1 MLFLKNKAWWILSIV
16 IGLGIFIFLW
26 SSRGMSVKEF
36 QHKISKLSGSD
47 KEQFVKS
54 VIENQLHS
62 EAGLYVALNYYD
74 YGTDENGDY
83 IDIGKSHIDIL
94 RTACEY
100 HPKSTDLLLEL
111 AFILHVLQ
119 DDGLDEAAA
128 LAREVIR
135 LDPSNLRGH
144 EMLGTMFQELGY
156 YKRALAHLKQAQKL
170 LHTKMESDLQRPQ
183 HPHFLSDMVGFVR
196 EIDGEKITLSM
207 DEWRDYDI
215 SQNIKVIE
223 AGTPLVGPRAKKHQ

>member
-16 IGLGIFIFLW
+16 IGLGIIMFLW
-26 SSRGMSVKEF
+26 SGRGMSVKEF
-36 QHKISKLSGSD
+36 QHKISRLSGSD

-62 EAGLYVALNYYD
+62 EAGLYLAINYYD
-74 YGTDENGDY
+74 YGIDGNGDY

-111 AFILHVLQ
+111 ASILHVLQ

-144 EMLGTMFQELGY
+144 EMYGTMLQELGY

-170 LHTKMESDLQRPQ
+170 IHTKMESELQHS
-183 HPHFLSDMVGFVR
+183 HPHAHNSIGFVR
-196 EIDGEKITLSM
+196 EIDGEEITLSF

-215 SQNIKVIE
+215 SQNIKAIE
-223 AGTPLVGPRAKKHQ
+223 TGTPLIGPRAKKQQ